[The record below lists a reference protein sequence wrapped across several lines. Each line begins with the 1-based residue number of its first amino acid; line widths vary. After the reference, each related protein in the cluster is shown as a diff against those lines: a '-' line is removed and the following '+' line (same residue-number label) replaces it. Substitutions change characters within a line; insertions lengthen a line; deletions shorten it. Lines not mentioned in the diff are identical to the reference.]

1 MVLRFVG
8 LKMWEES
15 TTMRCSADSEYFQ
28 DYSSIPTDEVGTSS
42 AVGLTSIQFEEWHLR
57 AVP

>member
-1 MVLRFVG
+1 
-8 LKMWEES
+8 
-15 TTMRCSADSEYFQ
+15 MRCSADSEYFQ